1 MALQPREKKLAI
13 AVGALLALVV
23 VWYGWST
30 YSDAVRLRE
39 GQISALSS
47 EVRRKQTLINLG
59 HVDNQRLAEWA
70 ERSLPSNPDAA
81 ASAYQS
87 WVIEIAE
94 NAGLTQSHIAPARVT
109 KLPGL
114 YVKLPFSF
122 QAKGTLAATSAWL
135 AAFYRADHLHQLRD
149 LSLQPSPDGSSL
161 TLTAGIEALVM
172 DDAPRIDTLGTAS
185 GARLNEARGA
195 ELAAAITK
203 RNLFAPYVPPPPP
216 PPPPTTVVEAPPA
229 PPPPPPP
236 PPSFDPA
243 KFTILTSIVFVQAEP
258 QAWLDVRPT
267 NQLLKL
273 KVGDPVTVG
282 QFKGKL
288 VRIGDREIEVE
299 TDGKRQLVSLGKA
312 LGQAV
317 ELPAVTPRP
326 LPVTT
331 VEP

>member
-13 AVGALLALVV
+13 AVGSLLPIVV
-23 VWYGWST
+23 IWYGWST
-30 YSDAVRLRE
+30 YTDAVRLRD
-39 GQISALSS
+39 GQINALTS
-47 EVRRKQTLINLG
+47 EVRRKQTLITLG
-59 HVDNQRLAEWA
+59 GVDSQRLGEWA

-87 WVIEIAE
+87 WVIDIAGD
-94 NAGLTQSHIAPARVT
+94 AGLTQRVITPGRVT

-122 QAKGTLAATSAWL
+122 QAKGTVAATAAWL
-135 AAFYRADHLHQLRD
+135 AAFYHADHLHLLRD
-149 LSLQPSPDGSSL
+149 LSLQPSPDGSTL
-161 TLTAGIEALVM
+161 TLTAGIEALAM
-172 DDAPRIDTLGTAS
+172 DDAPRTDTLGTAS

-195 ELAAAITK
+195 ELVAVITK

-216 PPPPTTVVEAPPA
+216 PPPPTAVVET

-236 PPSFDPA
+236 PPPAFDPA
-243 KFTILTSIVFVQAEP
+243 KFTILTSIVFVRAEP

-267 NQLLKL
+267 NQVLKL
-273 KVGDPVTVG
+273 KVGDPVSVG

-288 VRIGDREIEVE
+288 VRIGDREIEID

-317 ELPAVTPRP
+317 ELPAAPP
-326 LPVTT
+326 PT